1 MKFLSINLIVDF
13 NFYKFSIQKSSM
25 IIKFSNQNFD
35 DNKIFNH
42 KCYGRF
48 QLLTIFCQ
56 AQPNVQLQLGWDGL
70 YCWSPL
76 PTHPNSRESPTNAVR
91 KLDVQTRSI
100 VHMFKLQKW
109 QNKNLGCHCATQ
121 NDFPNNNRIWKSHQI
136 NYPRTPLK
144 KMFIGKQ
151 FAKLGILL

>member
-1 MKFLSINLIVDF
+1 MITVEYLRFERSSKPIF
-13 NFYKFSIQKSSM
+13 QKS
-25 IIKFSNQNFD
+25 
-35 DNKIFNH
+35 
-42 KCYGRF
+42 
-48 QLLTIFCQ
+48 FCQ

-70 YCWSPL
+70 YCCFALPTPPHPIHPP
-76 PTHPNSRESPTNAVR
+76 PTHPPPRESTTNALR
-91 KLDVQTRSI
+91 KLEVQTRSI
-100 VHMFKLQKW
+100 VYMFKLQKW